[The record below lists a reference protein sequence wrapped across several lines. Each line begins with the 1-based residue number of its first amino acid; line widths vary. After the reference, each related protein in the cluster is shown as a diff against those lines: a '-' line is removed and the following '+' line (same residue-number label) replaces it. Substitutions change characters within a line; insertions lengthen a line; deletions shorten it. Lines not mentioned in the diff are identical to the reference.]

1 MQASGALVVHQRPH
15 QVSSDEINNP
25 LVLQRLAEGSRA
37 NNAEDRRK
45 SVVEVGRISL
55 LLEEAKRAGLRERLR
70 VSIPCLTVACVSQL
84 LFVAWLLNMYFSGK
98 CIYFIQSFGM
108 LAVPICMLA
117 LLPTD
122 ICFANLCCHSR
133 YVCALD
139 GPKLRLLELEPEPAT
154 I

>member
-1 MQASGALVVHQRPH
+1 MGHEHEFP
-15 QVSSDEINNP
+15 SSW
-25 LVLQRLAEGSRA
+25 SRQG
-37 NNAEDRRK
+37 DMIHRT
-45 SVVEVGRISL
+45 SW
-55 LLEEAKRAGLRERLR
+55 
-70 VSIPCLTVACVSQL
+70 TVACVSQL